1 MTRTISVRGMT
12 CEHCEQRVE
21 DALEALD
28 GIESATAD
36 AATDSV
42 SIDGDAERETLRD
55 AVAEAGYELAA

>member
-1 MTRTISVRGMT
+1 MT